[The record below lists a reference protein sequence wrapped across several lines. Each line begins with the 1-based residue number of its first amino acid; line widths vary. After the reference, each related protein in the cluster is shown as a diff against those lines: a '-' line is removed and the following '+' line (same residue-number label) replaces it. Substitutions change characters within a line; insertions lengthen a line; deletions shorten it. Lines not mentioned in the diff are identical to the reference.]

1 MTTQT
6 PNTTSTPQPN
16 TPPLLDATDATA
28 APALEPFTT
37 TALPKVPSRIDPKVR
52 TVITILLAVFISLGI
67 VALTI
72 YFQKQLRE
80 LGNAGLIGL
89 FVISNATVIVPAPV
103 SIAFSCAVAPIY
115 GPLAVGIASGLGSA
129 LGEITGYW
137 VGRSGNS
144 IIPKGDLY
152 RRLRIFMRRRG
163 LLTIFLLSAVP
174 NPFFDVGGMIAG
186 ALKMPLWR
194 FLAACAVGKVLR
206 FIITASICLGGL
218 PWLQHLFLR

>member
-6 PNTTSTPQPN
+6 PNTTSTPQPD
-16 TPPLLDATDATA
+16 TPPLQDATA

-37 TALPKVPSRIDPKVR
+37 TALPRVPSRIDPKVR
-52 TVITILLAVFISLGI
+52 TAVTVLLAVLISLAI
-67 VALTI
+67 IALTI
-72 YFQKQLRE
+72 YFQQELRE

-89 FVISNATVIVPAPV
+89 FIIGVISNATVIVPAPV
-103 SIAFSCAVAPIY
+103 SIAFSCAAAPIY
-115 GPLAVGIASGLGSA
+115 GLLAVGIASGLGSA

-174 NPFFDVGGMIAG
+174 NPVFDVGGMIAG

-206 FIITASICLGGL
+206 FIITASICVGGL
-218 PWLQHLFLR
+218 PWLAGLFMR